1 MTTYSGGCLCDAV
14 RYEAHGEPRVYV
26 SSVKGDDPS
35 HAPPRKHI
43 WTSSRVAWFRCDDGL
58 PEFLEGADP

>member
-43 WTSSRVAWFRCDDGL
+43 WTSSRVA
-58 PEFLEGADP
+58 